1 MMTDAQLQ
9 ARDAKRDIGAELLA
23 SVRELKAGKIAR
35 KTTFEPLPDG
45 SVRRTVS
52 LADGTVQSQE
62 VMVGPQWQLLA
73 ARTQSGMSQ
82 SEFARATG
90 VSVRTLQEWEQGR
103 KVPSGAAQ
111 SLLKLVSRHPELL
124 AELA

>member
-1 MMTDAQLQ
+1 MPDALLTTRVG
-9 ARDAKRDIGAELLA
+9 AAELRA
-23 SVRELKAGKIAR
+23 SRAM
-35 KTTFEPLPDG
+35 T
-45 SVRRTVS
+45 
-52 LADGTVQSQE
+52 
-62 VMVGPQWQLLA
+62 
-73 ARTQSGMSQ
+73 GMSQ
-82 SEFARATG
+82 AEFANACR